1 MNILVIGSGAREHAI
16 CYAISQSSRL
26 RALYAIPGNFGISQ
40 LAECHIIDIN
50 NYNEIFNFV
59 IKRNVDLII
68 VGPEVPL
75 VNGMVDFFTSKKIKI
90 FGPDQFAAQLEGSK
104 SFMKDLCKE
113 YDIPTAQY
121 EKFQNSNDAIK
132 YLETQN
138 YPIVIKAD
146 GLAAGKGVTIAEDF
160 KTASIA
166 VQDIFNAKFGE
177 KMDVVIE
184 EFMYGE
190 EASYFVCSDGKDFV
204 SLISA
209 QDHKRI
215 GENDTGPNTGGMGAY
230 SPAPVFTD
238 KVKKQVD
245 DEIIRPTLKAMIDKG
260 HPFKGILYAGLMIK
274 NEKAKLVEY
283 NIRFGDP
290 ECQVLMMSLKSDLI
304 ELISRSIDGSINNY
318 ECDWYDE
325 DCATVVLAS
334 KGYPGEFKKNTEIRG
349 LDKITTNQNLQIFH
363 AATIKSEKKI
373 LANGGRVL
381 SITAKDT
388 SLRSA
393 LNTIYNEIKKIDW
406 DECYYRNDIGQK
418 ALKNEY

>member
-26 RALYAIPGNFGISQ
+26 NALYAIPGNYGISQ

-50 NYNEIFNFV
+50 NFNELHNFA
-59 IKRNVDLII
+59 IKKNIDLII

-75 VNGMVDFFTSKKIKI
+75 VNGVVDFFTSNKIKI
-90 FGPDQFAAQLEGSK
+90 FGPDKFAAQLEGSK

-113 YDIPTAQY
+113 YNIPTAQY

-132 YLETQN
+132 YLETQS

-160 KTASIA
+160 KAASMA
-166 VQDIFNAKFGE
+166 VQDIFNHKFGE
-177 KMDVVIE
+177 NMDVVIE
-184 EFMYGE
+184 EFMHGE
-190 EASYFVCSDGKDFV
+190 EASYFVCSDGKDFI

-238 KVKKQVD
+238 NVKKQVD
-245 DEIIRPTLKAMIDKG
+245 NEIIKPTLRAMIDKG

-304 ELISRSIDGSINNY
+304 DLITCSIDGSIKDY
-318 ECDWYDE
+318 KCDWYDE
-325 DCATVVLAS
+325 GCATVVLAS
-334 KGYPGEFKKNTEIRG
+334 KGYPGEFKKNTEIKG
-349 LDKITTNQNLQIFH
+349 LENITTDQNLQIFH
-363 AATIKSEKKI
+363 AATVKSEKKI

-406 DECYYRNDIGQK
+406 NECYYRNDIGHK

>member
-16 CYAISQSSRL
+16 CYAVSRSSRL
-26 RALYAIPGNFGISQ
+26 TELYAIPGNYGISQ

-50 NYNEIFNFV
+50 NFNEIYAFA
-59 IKRNVDLII
+59 IKKNIDLII

-75 VNGMVDFFTSKKIKI
+75 VNGIVDYFTSKKIKI
-90 FGPDQFAAQLEGSK
+90 FGPDKFAAQLEGSK
-104 SFMKDLCKE
+104 SFMKDLCRE
-113 YDIPTAQY
+113 YNIPTAQY
-121 EKFQNSNDAIK
+121 EKFQNSDDAIK
-132 YLETQN
+132 YLEKQS

-160 KTASIA
+160 KAASIA
-166 VQDIFNAKFGE
+166 VQDVFNHKFGE
-177 KMDVVIE
+177 NMDVVIE
-184 EFMYGE
+184 EFMHGE

-215 GENDTGPNTGGMGAY
+215 GEGDTGPNTGGMGAY

-238 KVKKQVD
+238 NVKKQVD
-245 DEIIRPTLKAMIDKG
+245 TEIIKPTLRAMINKG

-290 ECQVLMMSLKSDLI
+290 ECQVLMMSIKSDLI
-304 ELISRSIDGSINNY
+304 DLITYTIDGSIKDY
-318 ECDWYDE
+318 KCDWHDE

-334 KGYPGEFKKNTEIRG
+334 KGYPGEFKKDTEIRG
-349 LDKITTNQNLQIFH
+349 LENIVTNQSLQIFH
-363 AATIKSEKKI
+363 AATVESEKKI

-406 DECYYRNDIGQK
+406 DECYYRNDIGHK
-418 ALKNEY
+418 AFKK

>member
-16 CYAISQSSRL
+16 CYAVSRSSRL
-26 RALYAIPGNFGISQ
+26 TELYAIPGNYGISQ

-50 NYNEIFNFV
+50 NFNEIYGFA
-59 IKRNVDLII
+59 IKKNIDLII

-75 VNGMVDFFTSKKIKI
+75 VNGIVDYFTSKKIKI
-90 FGPDQFAAQLEGSK
+90 FGPDKFAAQLEGSK
-104 SFMKDLCKE
+104 SFMKDLCRE
-113 YDIPTAQY
+113 YNIPTAQY
-121 EKFQNSNDAIK
+121 EKFQNSDDAIK
-132 YLETQN
+132 YLEKQS

-160 KTASIA
+160 KAASIA
-166 VQDIFNAKFGE
+166 VQDVFNHKFGE
-177 KMDVVIE
+177 NMDVVIE
-184 EFMYGE
+184 EFMHGE

-215 GENDTGPNTGGMGAY
+215 GEGDTGPNTGGMGAY

-238 KVKKQVD
+238 NVKKQVD
-245 DEIIRPTLKAMIDKG
+245 TEIIKPTLRAMINKG

-290 ECQVLMMSLKSDLI
+290 ECQVLMMSIKSDLI
-304 ELISRSIDGSINNY
+304 DLMTYTIDGSIKDY
-318 ECDWYDE
+318 KCDWYDE

-334 KGYPGEFKKNTEIRG
+334 KGYPGEFKKDTEIKG
-349 LDKITTNQNLQIFH
+349 LENIVTNQSLQIFH
-363 AATIKSEKKI
+363 AATVESEKKI

-381 SITAKDT
+381 SITAKDI

-406 DECYYRNDIGQK
+406 DECYYRNDIGHK
-418 ALKNEY
+418 ALKNEH

>member
-16 CYAISQSSRL
+16 CYAVSQSSRL
-26 RALYAIPGNFGISQ
+26 NELYAIPGNYGISQ

-50 NYNEIFNFV
+50 NFNEIYAFA
-59 IKRNVDLII
+59 IKKNIDLII

-75 VNGMVDFFTSKKIKI
+75 VNGIVDYFTSKKIKI
-90 FGPDQFAAQLEGSK
+90 FGPDKFAAQLEGSK
-104 SFMKDLCKE
+104 SFMKDLCRE
-113 YDIPTAQY
+113 YNIPTAQY
-121 EKFQNSNDAIK
+121 EKFQNSDDAIK
-132 YLETQN
+132 YLEKQS

-160 KTASIA
+160 KAASIA
-166 VQDIFNAKFGE
+166 VQDVFNHKFGE
-177 KMDVVIE
+177 NMDVVIE
-184 EFMYGE
+184 EFMHGE

-215 GENDTGPNTGGMGAY
+215 GEGDTGPNTGGMGAY

-238 KVKKQVD
+238 NVKKQVD
-245 DEIIRPTLKAMIDKG
+245 TEIIKPTLRAMINKG

-290 ECQVLMMSLKSDLI
+290 ECQVLMMSIKSDLI
-304 ELISRSIDGSINNY
+304 DLITYTIDGSIKDY
-318 ECDWYDE
+318 KCDWHDE

-334 KGYPGEFKKNTEIRG
+334 KGYPGEFKKDTEIRG
-349 LDKITTNQNLQIFH
+349 LENIVTNQSLQIFH
-363 AATIKSEKKI
+363 AATVESERKI

-406 DECYYRNDIGQK
+406 DECYYRNDIGHK
-418 ALKNEY
+418 AFKK

>member
-1 MNILVIGSGAREHAI
+1 MNILIIGSGAREHAI

-40 LAECHIIDIN
+40 LAECHPMDIN

-75 VNGMVDFFTSKKIKI
+75 VNGIVDFFTSKKIKI

-160 KTASIA
+160 KNASIA

-184 EFMYGE
+184 EFMDGE

-204 SLISA
+204 
-209 QDHKRI
+209 
-215 GENDTGPNTGGMGAY
+215 
-230 SPAPVFTD
+230 
-238 KVKKQVD
+238 
-245 DEIIRPTLKAMIDKG
+245 
-260 HPFKGILYAGLMIK
+260 
-274 NEKAKLVEY
+274 
-283 NIRFGDP
+283 
-290 ECQVLMMSLKSDLI
+290 
-304 ELISRSIDGSINNY
+304 
-318 ECDWYDE
+318 
-325 DCATVVLAS
+325 
-334 KGYPGEFKKNTEIRG
+334 
-349 LDKITTNQNLQIFH
+349 
-363 AATIKSEKKI
+363 
-373 LANGGRVL
+373 L
-381 SITAKDT
+381 S
-388 SLRSA
+388 
-393 LNTIYNEIKKIDW
+393 
-406 DECYYRNDIGQK
+406 
-418 ALKNEY
+418 

>member
-245 DEIIRPTLKAMIDKG
+245 NEIIRPTLKAMIDKG

>member
-334 KGYPGEFKKNTEIRG
+334 KGYPGEFKKNTEISG

>member
-26 RALYAIPGNFGISQ
+26 SALYAIPGNFGISQ
-40 LAECHIIDIN
+40 LAECHIVDIN

-104 SFMKDLCKE
+104 SFMKDLCQE

-274 NEKAKLVEY
+274 NENAKLVEY

-304 ELISRSIDGSINNY
+304 ELISRSIDGSINDY

-334 KGYPGEFKKNTEIRG
+334 RGYPGEFKKNTEIKG
-349 LDKITTNQNLQIFH
+349 LEKITADQNLQIFH

-393 LNTIYNEIKKIDW
+393 LNTIYNEIKK
-406 DECYYRNDIGQK
+406 
-418 ALKNEY
+418 